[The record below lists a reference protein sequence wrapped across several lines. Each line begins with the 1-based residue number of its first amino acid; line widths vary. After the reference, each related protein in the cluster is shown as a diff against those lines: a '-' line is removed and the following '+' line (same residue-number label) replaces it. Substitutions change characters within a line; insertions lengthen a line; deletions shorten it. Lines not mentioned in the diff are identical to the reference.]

1 MDINCQ
7 ILVAENIEFD
17 PIVKQH
23 TIFNVL
29 NRMSVPT
36 FPTVAITNVYF
47 KYLFNEDIELDSCV
61 GSVKVLDPLD
71 EIVYE
76 AMLPELKNFRIK
88 EMFPGI
94 DGMVEIR
101 FPVHIS
107 GNYKYIIY
115 ANNEELCRYPLFID
129 EQ

>member
-1 MDINCQ
+1 MNIKCQ

-17 PIVKQH
+17 PIGKQH

-36 FPTVAITNVYF
+36 IPAAAVTNVYF
-47 KYLFNEDIELDSCV
+47 KYLFNEDLELNSCV
-61 GSVKVLDPLD
+61 CSVKVLDPLD
-71 EIVYE
+71 ELVYE

-101 FPVHIS
+101 FPVLIS

-115 ANNEELCRYPLFID
+115 ANNEEIFRYPLYID
-129 EQ
+129 KQ

>member
-17 PIVKQH
+17 PIGKQH
-23 TIFNVL
+23 TIFKVL
-29 NRMSVPT
+29 NRMSLPT

-47 KYLFNEDIELDSCV
+47 KYLFNEELALNSYVC
-61 GSVKVLDPLD
+61 SVKVLDPLD

-76 AMLPELKNFRIK
+76 AMLPELKNFRSK
-88 EMFPGI
+88 EMLPGI

-101 FPVHIS
+101 FPVTIS
-107 GNYKYIIY
+107 GNYKYVIC
-115 ANNEELCRYPLFID
+115 ANNEEICKYPLYID
-129 EQ
+129 KQ

>member
-1 MDINCQ
+1 MGINCQ

-17 PIVKQH
+17 PIGKQH

-29 NRMSVPT
+29 NRMSVPI
-36 FPTVAITNVYF
+36 FPTAAITNVYF
-47 KYLFNEDIELDSCV
+47 KYLFNEELELNSYVC
-61 GSVKVLDPLD
+61 SVKVLDPLD

-88 EMFPGI
+88 EMVPGI
-94 DGMVEIR
+94 DGMVQIR
-101 FPVHIS
+101 FTALIS

-115 ANNEELCRYPLFID
+115 ANNEEICRYPLYID
-129 EQ
+129 KQ